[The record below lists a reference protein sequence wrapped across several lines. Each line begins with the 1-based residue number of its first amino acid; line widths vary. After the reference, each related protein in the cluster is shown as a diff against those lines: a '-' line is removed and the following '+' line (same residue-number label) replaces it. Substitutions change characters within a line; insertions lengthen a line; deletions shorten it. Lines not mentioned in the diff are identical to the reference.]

1 MRLIDA
7 DTLKEHKYHSNEDG
21 TPVEKISAWKQ
32 GWNDAIDA
40 IANYASTVDA
50 ELVGH
55 GTWIKKSDAEG
66 TYYICSECG
75 YELPRVDSFDP
86 QFDLFPRLKPIDKTA
101 YCPNCGCKMDEVENE
116 TC

>member
-55 GTWIKKSDAEG
+55 GTWIETSDAEG

-75 YELPRVDSFDP
+75 YELPRIDSFDP
-86 QFDLFPRLKPIDKTA
+86 QFDLFLRLKPIDKTA